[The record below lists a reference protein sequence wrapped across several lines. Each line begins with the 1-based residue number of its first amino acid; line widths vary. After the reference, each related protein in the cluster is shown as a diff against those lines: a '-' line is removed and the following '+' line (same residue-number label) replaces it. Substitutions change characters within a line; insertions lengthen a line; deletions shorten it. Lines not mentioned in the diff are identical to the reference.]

1 MAVSRITKTVAK
13 KLAPKTKKKQTIKVN
28 SNPNKTR
35 AKGERNPT
43 KTMLDRDEMFD
54 PVYDK
59 YGYPTKQVIKIKSSI
74 PKKRGK

>member
-1 MAVSRITKTVAK
+1 MAVLRITKTVGK
-13 KLAPKTKKKQTIKVN
+13 KLPPKTKKKQTIKVN

-43 KTMLDRDEMFD
+43 QTKLDREESLD
-54 PVYDK
+54 PWYDK

-74 PKKRGK
+74 PKRRSK